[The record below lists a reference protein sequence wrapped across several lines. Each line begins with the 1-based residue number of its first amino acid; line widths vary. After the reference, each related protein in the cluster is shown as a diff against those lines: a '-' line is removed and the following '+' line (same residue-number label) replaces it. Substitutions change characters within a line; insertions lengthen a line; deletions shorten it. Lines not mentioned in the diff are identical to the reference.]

1 MKARSQCEFFL
12 LRYAPDA
19 VREESVNVGV
29 VLVESSGNWA
39 EVRFTKDWKRVKCLD
54 PEADVETLEALE
66 GEIRERLSE
75 GGEGRRWL
83 LKRMEDTFSNTLRL
97 TEPKAVLAESP
108 ALELDKLAEMYL
120 ESRRK
125 GARESSGRMQI
136 FRAMRGEF
144 ERAGVW
150 QAMRKNIAA
159 GQYTHRGDPLKID
172 AAYRPNGVL
181 HMYQALALGT
191 DATAAKALAF
201 SYPGLVEGVRRV
213 EQAET
218 ALTAIVEADLDG
230 EDETTQFAVET
241 LKASKIIVATVAD
254 MPRIALSVRQQM
266 GW

>member
-66 GEIRERLSE
+66 GEIRERLGE
-75 GGEGRRWL
+75 GGDGRKWL

-97 TEPKAVLAESP
+97 SEPKAVLAESP

-144 ERAGVW
+144 ERQGVW

-159 GQYTHRGDPLKID
+159 SQYTHPGDPLRID

-181 HMYQALALGT
+181 HMYQALALGQ
-191 DATAAKALAF
+191 DANTAKALAF
-201 SYPGLVEGVRRV
+201 SYPRLAEGVRRV
-213 EQAET
+213 EQADT
-218 ALTAIVEADLDG
+218 ALTAIVEG
-230 EDETTQFAVET
+230 EVNREDETTQFALET
-241 LKASKIIVATVAD
+241 LAASNIIVASVGE

>member
-29 VLVESSGNWA
+29 VLVESSGSWA

-75 GGEGRRWL
+75 GGEGRKWL

-108 ALELDKLAEMYL
+108 ALEMERLAEMYL
-120 ESRRK
+120 ESRKK
-125 GARESSGRMQI
+125 GARESTGRMQVY
-136 FRAMRGEF
+136 RTMRGEF
-144 ERAGVW
+144 ERQGVW

-159 GQYTHRGDPLKID
+159 SQYTHRGDPLKID

-181 HMYQALALGT
+181 HMYQALSLGT
-191 DATAAKALAF
+191 DANAAKALAF
-201 SYPGLVEGVRRV
+201 SYPRLAEGVKRV
-213 EQAET
+213 EQADT
-218 ALTAIVEADLDG
+218 ALTAIVEADTDG
-230 EDETTQFAVET
+230 EDETRQFAIET
-241 LKASKIIVATVAD
+241 LAASKIIVATVAD

>member
-29 VLVESSGNWA
+29 VLVESSGSWA

-75 GGEGRRWL
+75 GGEGRKWL

-108 ALELDKLAEMYL
+108 ALEMERLAEMYL
-120 ESRRK
+120 ESRKK
-125 GARESSGRMQI
+125 GARESTGRMQVY
-136 FRAMRGEF
+136 RTMRGEF
-144 ERAGVW
+144 ERQGVW

-159 GQYTHRGDPLKID
+159 SQYTHRGDPLKID

-181 HMYQALALGT
+181 HMYQALSLGT
-191 DATAAKALAF
+191 DANAAKALAF
-201 SYPGLVEGVRRV
+201 SYPRLAEGVKRV
-213 EQAET
+213 EQADT
-218 ALTAIVEADLDG
+218 ALTAIVEVDADG
-230 EDETTQFAVET
+230 EDETMQFAIET
-241 LKASKIIVATVAD
+241 LAASKIIVATVAD

>member
-29 VLVESSGNWA
+29 VLVESSGSWA

-75 GGEGRRWL
+75 GGEGRKWL

-108 ALELDKLAEMYL
+108 ALEMERLAEMYL
-120 ESRRK
+120 ESRKK
-125 GARESSGRMQI
+125 GARESTGRMQVY
-136 FRAMRGEF
+136 RTMRGEF
-144 ERAGVW
+144 ERQGVW

-159 GQYTHRGDPLKID
+159 SQYTHRGDPLKID

-181 HMYQALALGT
+181 HMYQALSLGT
-191 DATAAKALAF
+191 DANAAKALAF
-201 SYPGLVEGVRRV
+201 SYPRLAEGVKRV
-213 EQAET
+213 EQADT
-218 ALTAIVEADLDG
+218 ALTAIVETDADG
-230 EDETTQFAVET
+230 EDETMQFAIET
-241 LKASKIIVATVAD
+241 LAASKIIVATVAD

>member
-29 VLVESSGNWA
+29 VLVESSGSWA

-75 GGEGRRWL
+75 GGEGRKWL

-108 ALELDKLAEMYL
+108 ALEMERLAEMYL
-120 ESRRK
+120 ESRKK
-125 GARESSGRMQI
+125 GARESTGRMQVY
-136 FRAMRGEF
+136 RTMRGEF
-144 ERAGVW
+144 ERQGVW

-159 GQYTHRGDPLKID
+159 SQYTHRGDPLKID

-181 HMYQALALGT
+181 HMYQALSLGT
-191 DATAAKALAF
+191 DANAAKALAF
-201 SYPGLVEGVRRV
+201 SYPRLAEGVKRV
-213 EQAET
+213 EQADT
-218 ALTAIVEADLDG
+218 ALTAIVEADADG
-230 EDETTQFAVET
+230 EDETMQFAIET
-241 LKASKIIVATVAD
+241 LAASKIIVATVAD